1 MHRRPTLV
9 PALLL
14 LTATTGIVDAVSFLG
29 LGHVLVANMTGNVV
43 FLGFA
48 LVGAPGFSIAAFL
61 VALAAFLLGA
71 LVGGRMG
78 AELGADRTRWLVLV
92 ATAQTG
98 LAAAAAVAV
107 ATGALSTTGTARLG
121 VIALLAVGMGIQNAT
136 VRRLA
141 VPDLTTTVLTMTLT
155 GLAADSTAA
164 RGGNPRSGRRIAS
177 VAAMLAGGAVG
188 GVLMLHS
195 SAATSIAVFAT
206 SLAVATAGLACTHD
220 DAIRI
225 ENLQTT

>member
-1 MHRRPTLV
+1 MQRQSNLV

-14 LTATTGIVDAVSFLG
+14 LTATTGIVDAVSYLG

-48 LVGAPGFSIAAFL
+48 LIGASGFSISAFL

-71 LVGGRMG
+71 LVGGR
-78 AELGADRTRWLVLV
+78 LGAVLGASRRRWLVC
-92 ATAQTG
+92 AASAQTG
-98 LAAAAAVAV
+98 LAAAAAIAV
-107 ATGALSTTGTARLG
+107 GSGALSTTGNARLG
-121 VIALLAVGMGIQNAT
+121 VITLLAVGMGIQNAT

-141 VPDLTTTVLTMTLT
+141 TPDLTTTVLTMTLT
-155 GLAADSTAA
+155 GLAADSTLA
-164 RGGNPRSGRRIAS
+164 GGNNPRSGRRVAS

-188 GVLMLHS
+188 GALMLHT

-206 SLAVATAGLACTHD
+206 SLAVATAGLAWTHD
-220 DAIRI
+220 GASRRQH
-225 ENLQTT
+225 LQTT